1 MPSFLDPQTI
11 ILTGGLIAVGVVIFA
26 ECGLLI
32 GFFLPGDTLL
42 FTAGFLASQR
52 VVGLDIWTLCIVCGV
67 AAALGPPVGYWYG
80 NLWGPRLFRREDSL
94 LFRRQ
99 HLVRAHDFYERH
111 GGKALLMARF
121 IPIVRTFAPVVAGM
135 AAMNYPRFVAYT
147 AVGALMWGIGV
158 TLLGYFLG
166 NLIPDAGKYLEYI
179 VVLIFL
185 ASIAPP
191 VIHLLRERARPKVTP
206 AAPTPEV
213 SREV

>member
-1 MPSFLDPQTI
+1 VPSFLDPQSI
-11 ILTGGLIAVGVVIFA
+11 ILTGGLIAVGLVIFA

-80 NLWGPRLFRREDSL
+80 NLWGPRLFSREDSL

-135 AAMNYPRFVAYT
+135 ASMNYPRFVAYT
-147 AVGALMWGIGV
+147 AVGALVWGIGV
-158 TLLGYFLG
+158 ALLGYFLG
-166 NLIPDAGKYLEYI
+166 SLIPDAGKYLEYI

-191 VIHLLRERARPKVTP
+191 VIHLLRERARSKVSP

>member
-80 NLWGPRLFRREDSL
+80 NLWGPRLFSREDSL